1 MVHPLLALAWSREG
15 RAIAARAS
23 RPSCAATPHL
33 FQPRCN
39 TMQQNATLIAN
50 RRVVSHHGG
59 PSRVASTNMHKDA
72 HRKRSWPPGRG
83 HGRTQR
89 NATECNAFGKI
100 GRAAAMAP
108 SAQLSAGA
116 STNVHNNAHRN
127 DTANRQPATPMRR
140 NATQCNTFRV
150 FAAGKSASPIPCRC
164 GPPPRRPGMPRRSH
178 RLVAKDLQPP
188 VSGPY

>member
-1 MVHPLLALAWSREG
+1 VRSD
-15 RAIAARAS
+15 AS
-23 RPSCAATPHL
+23 LVPTS
-33 FQPRCN
+33 CN

-127 DTANRQPATPMRR
+127 DTANRQLATPMRR

-150 FAAGKSASPIPCRC
+150 FAARKSASPIPCRC
-164 GPPPRRPGMPRRSH
+164 GPPPPPAGMPRRSH